1 MVFSTQGRSCPHLNT
16 SRYVQVPPH
25 SGRNIPISLDRFFLF
40 KSALE
45 VHPFIV
51 GRLHAA
57 LFVTF
62 SSSLRPLGF
71 KIIALHRNL
80 LQSLLCTQS
89 RRLRLYVI
97 TNGYTRDNGPSV
109 ARPPESRYPNQAC
122 QPRARQKHHSCTRN
136 TRRFESTPYD
146 RRNITTASRPQAQ
159 VGRGG
164 PLSGGTM
171 PSHLSV

>member
-1 MVFSTQGRSCPHLNT
+1 MRSHVSLSGLRLGGASDDAVSSFSTQGRSCPHLNN
-16 SRYVQVPPH
+16 SGYVQVPPH

-62 SSSLRPLGF
+62 SSSLQPLGF

-80 LQSLLCTQS
+80 LQSLLCTLS
-89 RRLRLYVI
+89 TLALICNHERL
-97 TNGYTRDNGPSV
+97 
-109 ARPPESRYPNQAC
+109 
-122 QPRARQKHHSCTRN
+122 H
-136 TRRFESTPYD
+136 
-146 RRNITTASRPQAQ
+146 
-159 VGRGG
+159 
-164 PLSGGTM
+164 
-171 PSHLSV
+171 